1 MTKKVKGTMK
11 RTMKKTMKKSSR
23 RNIQKHSNKTRKH
36 HNKKLYRKR
45 REIVI
50 IPGSQSV
57 RMFTHPEKKQPNKI
71 MVDNSGLGSG
81 GNIIPGLRNYYQQK
95 I

>member
-1 MTKKVKGTMK
+1 MKATMK
-11 RTMKKTMKKSSR
+11 RSSR
-23 RNIQKHSNKTRKH
+23 RNIQKHNNKTRKQH
-36 HNKKLYRKR
+36 RRKLYRKR
-45 REIVI
+45 SEIVI

-57 RMFTHPEKKQPNKI
+57 RMFTHSEKKQPIKI
-71 MVDNSGLGSG
+71 MIDNTSGLN